1 MYNRYEKGESM
12 QKDLSYSELFSEY
25 KMLLTENQAEI
36 FELYYFCDLSLREI
50 SEMKN
55 ISRQGV
61 SDSVSKTRELLL
73 AYESKLGLLQ
83 KKSKLLEIV
92 NGFESSDSK
101 DALLKLIGD
110 I

>member
-1 MYNRYEKGESM
+1 M

-25 KMLLTENQAEI
+25 KTLLTENQAEI
-36 FELYYFCDLSLREI
+36 CELYYMCDLSLSEI

-61 SDSVSKTRELLL
+61 SDTLTKSRELLL
-73 AYESKLGLLQ
+73 HYEAKL
-83 KKSKLLEIV
+83 KLLEKKSV
-92 NGFESSDSK
+92 LKMKVESLSFEGK
-101 DALLKLIGD
+101 NEILNLIGD